1 MNLTMGLASVH
12 MFIHV
17 AEYNLLIAPLLNKSV
32 SSTVVFKH
40 GNVRSGKH
48 KDIVKNVSLY

>member
-1 MNLTMGLASVH
+1 MNVTMGLASVH

-40 GNVRSGKH
+40 GNVRLQGNTKT
-48 KDIVKNVSLY
+48 L